1 MVAVFLVWSF
11 SRPLGFPGAVAVAL
25 LAATA
30 LGAAFSFGV
39 LQQVKEATLLG
50 QVVLTLGFS
59 QVLSGAALVV
69 WGADSKPFPFPLSSV
84 VTYRLGGAVISQLTL
99 GSLVIALVL
108 MAGLYLLIQQ
118 TRVGLAMRAYSQDPE
133 AARLLGLPTRRLL
146 AFTWGV
152 AALLGTAAGMLL
164 APVTFLHP
172 YFMLTPFLKGF
183 TAAVLGGL
191 GSVPGA
197 IVGGLLLGV
206 MESLFAGYVSL
217 RFVSTLS
224 FALIVVMLLVRPEG
238 LLGRVFQRRVP
249 NRWKGV
255 QDGWSGCRGSWRRSW
270 SLSWSRGGPRPCRPR
285 SGASPPP
292 R

>member
-1 MVAVFLVWSF
+1 MLQYLLNGLATGALYAVIALGIVLVYRTSRVLNFAHGDLAMVAVFLVWSL
-11 SRPLGFPGAVAVAL
+11 SRLLGFPLAAAVAL

-50 QVVLTLGFS
+50 QIVLTLGFS
-59 QVLSGAALVV
+59 QVLSGAALAA
-69 WGADSKPFPFPLSSV
+69 WGADSKPFAFPLSSM
-84 VTYRLGGAVISQLTL
+84 VTYRVGDAVMSQLTL
-99 GSLVIALVL
+99 GGLAIALAL
-108 MAGLYLLIQQ
+108 MAGLYVLIQH
-118 TRVGLAMRAYSQDPE
+118 TRVGLAMRAFSQDDE

-172 YFMLTPFLKGF
+172 YFMLMPFLKGF

-191 GSVPGA
+191 DSVPGA
-197 IVGGLLLGV
+197 VVGGLLLGV

-217 RFVSTLS
+217 RFVSSLS
-224 FALIVVMLLVRPEG
+224 FALILVVLLVRPEG
-238 LLGRVFQRRVP
+238 LLGRAFQRRV
-249 NRWKGV
+249 
-255 QDGWSGCRGSWRRSW
+255 
-270 SLSWSRGGPRPCRPR
+270 
-285 SGASPPP
+285 
-292 R
+292 

>member
-1 MVAVFLVWSF
+1 MRTGGGIATGALYSVIALGIVLVYRTSRLLNFAHGDLAMVAVFLVWSF

-191 GSVPGA
+191 DSVPGA

-238 LLGRVFQRRVP
+238 LLGRVFQRRV
-249 NRWKGV
+249 
-255 QDGWSGCRGSWRRSW
+255 
-270 SLSWSRGGPRPCRPR
+270 
-285 SGASPPP
+285 
-292 R
+292 

>member
-1 MVAVFLVWSF
+1 VLQYLLNGIATGALYSVIALGIVLVYRTSRLLNFAHGDLAMVAVFLVWSF

-191 GSVPGA
+191 DSVPGA

-238 LLGRVFQRRVP
+238 LLGRVFQRRV
-249 NRWKGV
+249 
-255 QDGWSGCRGSWRRSW
+255 
-270 SLSWSRGGPRPCRPR
+270 
-285 SGASPPP
+285 
-292 R
+292 

>member
-1 MVAVFLVWSF
+1 MLQYLLNGIATGALYSVIALGIVLVYRTSRLLNFAHGDLAMVAVFLVWSF

-99 GSLVIALVL
+99 GSVVIALVL

-191 GSVPGA
+191 DSVPGA

-238 LLGRVFQRRVP
+238 LLGRVFQRRV
-249 NRWKGV
+249 
-255 QDGWSGCRGSWRRSW
+255 
-270 SLSWSRGGPRPCRPR
+270 
-285 SGASPPP
+285 
-292 R
+292 

>member
-1 MVAVFLVWSF
+1 MLQYLLNGIATGALYSVIALGIVLVYRTSRLLNFAHGDLAMVAVFLVWSF

-191 GSVPGA
+191 DSVPGA
-197 IVGGLLLGV
+197 IVGGFLLGV

-238 LLGRVFQRRVP
+238 LLGRVFQRRV
-249 NRWKGV
+249 
-255 QDGWSGCRGSWRRSW
+255 
-270 SLSWSRGGPRPCRPR
+270 
-285 SGASPPP
+285 
-292 R
+292 

>member
-1 MVAVFLVWSF
+1 MLQYLLNGIATGALYSVIALGIVLVYRTSRLLNFAHGDLAMVAVFLVWSF

-191 GSVPGA
+191 DSVPGA

-238 LLGRVFQRRVP
+238 LLGRVFQRRV
-249 NRWKGV
+249 
-255 QDGWSGCRGSWRRSW
+255 
-270 SLSWSRGGPRPCRPR
+270 
-285 SGASPPP
+285 
-292 R
+292 

>member
-1 MVAVFLVWSF
+1 MLQYLLNGIATGALYSVIALGIVLVYRTSRLLNFAHGDLAMVAVFLVWSV

-191 GSVPGA
+191 DSVPGA

-238 LLGRVFQRRVP
+238 LLGRVFQRRV
-249 NRWKGV
+249 
-255 QDGWSGCRGSWRRSW
+255 
-270 SLSWSRGGPRPCRPR
+270 
-285 SGASPPP
+285 
-292 R
+292 